1 MRLIKILCCLLP
13 TFLVTHFITSDMKDS
28 SVLICYGKLKPET
41 IKGYRYVIL
50 ESKHYLPSNIRVIKT
65 QNEKV
70 FAYIS
75 LGEVNKNAPHYKD
88 LKNSTLGKNTIWD
101 SYYLDLS
108 APKTTEV
115 LMGIVDGMFEK
126 GCDGLF
132 LDNIDNFT
140 IHGPQ
145 KDQEPELIDLL
156 KKIKAKY
163 PKKLFIQNAGLDL
176 TADTAPYVDAI
187 AIESIATSYD
197 FKAKRYKLRE
207 KKQFEMLMQKVQAAT
222 DKFKVPVFLIEYSDS
237 ESLNSKILDRIKSSK
252 LDYFIGNID
261 LQTLPKFKG

>member
-1 MRLIKILCCLLP
+1 MRLIKIFLCLFP
-13 TFLVTHFITSDMKDS
+13 TFLVTNFIASDMKNS
-28 SVLICYGKLKPET
+28 TVLVCYGKLKPET

-50 ESKHYLPSNIRVIKT
+50 ESKHYLPSSIRVIKS

-75 LGEVNKNAPHYKD
+75 LGEVNKNATHYKD
-88 LKNSTLGKNTIWD
+88 LKNSTLGKNSIWD
-101 SYYLDLS
+101 SYYLDLTS
-108 APKTTEV
+108 PKTTEV
-115 LMGIVDGMFEK
+115 LMGIIDDTFEK
-126 GCDGLF
+126 GYDGLF

-145 KDQEPELIDLL
+145 KNQEAELIGLL

-163 PKKLFIQNAGLDL
+163 PKKQFIQNAGLDL
-176 TADTAPYVDAI
+176 TMDTAPYVDAI

-197 FKAKRYKLRE
+197 FNHKRYKLRE
-207 KKQFEMLMQKVQAAT
+207 KKEFEMLMAKALSVT
-222 DKFKVPVFLIEYSDS
+222 EKYKVPVFLIEYSDS
-237 ESLNSKILDRIKSSK
+237 EQLNNQILERIKASK